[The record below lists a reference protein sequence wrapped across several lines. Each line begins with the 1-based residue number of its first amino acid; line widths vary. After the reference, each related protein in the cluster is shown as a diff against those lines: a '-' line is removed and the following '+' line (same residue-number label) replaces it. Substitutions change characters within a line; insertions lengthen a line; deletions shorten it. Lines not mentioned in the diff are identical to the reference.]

1 VSIFT
6 KLSNLFDREKVG
18 DNSSNHQSIDA
29 EKLAAAAL
37 MVEVA
42 VQDGEFEDTER
53 RVIENTLIHK
63 LKLSEDDA
71 KELLVLAEDK
81 QSQSIQILSFTKEI
95 KNHFD
100 SDGRANIMEMLWG
113 VVFAD
118 GEEDA
123 YESNLMRRISGL
135 LYISDK
141 ESGELRKKVMR
152 ENNLS

>member
-1 VSIFT
+1 MSILGKFNSIFKT
-6 KLSNLFDREKVG
+6 DTSVGNKVQSN
-18 DNSSNHQSIDA
+18 NITA

-42 VQDGEFEDTER
+42 VQDGQFDKTEKR
-53 RVIENTLIHK
+53 IIKKSLVEK
-63 LKLSEDDA
+63 LDLSENEA
-71 KELLVLAEDK
+71 EELLKEAVER
-81 QSQSIQILSFTKEI
+81 QEQSIQILSFTRDI

-100 SDGRANIMEMLWG
+100 DKGRANIMEMLWG

-118 GEEDA
+118 GEEDN

-141 ESGELRKKVMR
+141 KSGEIRKKVMK
-152 ENNLS
+152 NNNIS

>member
-1 VSIFT
+1 MSIFT
-6 KLSNLFDREKVG
+6 KIGSIFG
-18 DNSSNHQSIDA
+18 DDSIAVTGMKNNNIIA

-42 VQDGEFEDTER
+42 VLDGEFADAER
-53 RVIENTLIHK
+53 HVIKILLVENLDLSVIEA
-63 LKLSEDDA
+63 E
-71 KELLVLAEDK
+71 ELLNQAIDK
-81 QSQSIQILSFTKEI
+81 QSQSIQILTFTRDI

-100 SDGRANIMEMLWG
+100 EDGRAHIMEMLWG

-118 GEEDA
+118 GEEDN

-141 ESGELRKKVMR
+141 KSGELRKKVMR
-152 ENNLS
+152 ENGLL

>member
-1 VSIFT
+1 MSIFT